1 MVTKLYKVYPAR
13 EYDSLD
19 KSKFTSNIRWN
30 VANTEFIVEF
40 LTRPHANTI
49 TLEHE
54 EAVALVSTPEWQLE
68 IEL

>member
-13 EYDSLD
+13 DYNSLD

-30 VANTEFIVEF
+30 VAKTEFIVEF